1 MRDIPAQRSRGVQ
14 SVEIGIRLLS
24 ALAEGGRAMALSELA
39 GVAKMSPAKVHRYLA
54 SFVETGMVEH
64 RRNGFYDLGR
74 CAAEIGVAAIGRVD
88 VVNRAADRLADLV
101 DRTGATAMLSVW
113 GTGGPT
119 VVRWERTNPPLV
131 TALGVGSV
139 MPLLRSATGLVF
151 LAWLPERLVRARALA
166 EGGLDSEAALA
177 SLRETIR
184 TQFVVEAEETFIPGL
199 FALAAPVLDLQHQAA
214 AAVTLIGTDMRLVAP
229 GSPARAALRESVM
242 LEG

>member
-1 MRDIPAQRSRGVQ
+1 MRDVPAQRSRGVQ
-14 SVEIGIRLLS
+14 SVEIGIRLLA
-24 ALAEGGRAMALSELA
+24 ALAVGGRGMALSELA

-74 CAAEIGVAAIGRVD
+74 RAAEIGVAAIGRVD
-88 VVNRAADRLADLV
+88 VVNRAADRMADLV

-139 MPLLRSATGLVF
+139 MPILRSATGLVF
-151 LAWLPERLVRARALA
+151 LSWLPERLVLARALA
-166 EGGLDSEAALA
+166 EGGLASEAAF
-177 SLRETIR
+177 SDLRETMR
-184 TQFVVEAEETFIPGL
+184 KHFVITAEQSFIPGL
-199 FALAAPVLDLQHQAA
+199 YALAAPVLDLQQQAA
-214 AAVTLIGTDMRLVAP
+214 AAVTLISMDGRLVDP
-229 GSPARAALRESVM
+229 DSPARAALRESV
-242 LEG
+242 LLQG